1 VDKIEKDEEPLG
13 RIPAK
18 MSSSSVASPK
28 ARGAKRVLTDLLAEL
43 KAIAASEGGRLADE
57 IRALRKE
64 MKARYAD
71 KSLRSG
77 LLMRAASV
85 IEDYCDTMEEEY
97 ENADHDEMI
106 FFDEEIERLS
116 DLVEDAEK
124 WADIY
129 REKIEKGT
137 GEKEGILLT
146 CNN

>member
-1 VDKIEKDEEPLG
+1 MDKIEKAEEPLG

-18 MSSSSVASPK
+18 MSSSSVRSPK
-28 ARGAKRVLTDLLAEL
+28 VRGAKRVLTDLLAEL

-71 KSLRSG
+71 KRLRSD
-77 LLMRAASV
+77 LLTRAVAV
-85 IEDYCDTMEEEY
+85 IEDYCDTLEDQY
-97 ENADHDEMI
+97 DNADHDEMI
-106 FFDEEIERLS
+106 FFDEEIGRLS
-116 DLVEDAEK
+116 DLVEEAEA
-124 WADIY
+124 WAEIY
-129 REKIEKGT
+129 REKIEKGE